1 MLQWIVNYFKA
12 HKFTEETAKRA
23 ARTFV
28 QTFVPTVCTDL
39 GIALANGEGKKYILC
54 SVVIPAAATAIAA
67 VMNMEKV
74 ESED

>member
-1 MLQWIVNYFKA
+1 MLQYIKDYFNT
-12 HKFTEETAKRA
+12 HKFTEETARRA

-39 GIALANGEGKKYILC
+39 GVALANGADKKYIWC

-67 VMNMEKV
+67 VMNMEKT